1 MRLDEPIAKT
11 LINAVLKRQNWT
23 IHDLAK
29 ELGVTANSVWRMRR
43 GTITPS
49 SDKLFALAYWAG
61 RDPAE
66 VLLRRAE
73 EQKVSDAQRCDQRRM
88 RDQHIAA
95 NLQQAT
101 RRKEEPRAER
111 PSNAAPM
118 TPNVLRAL
126 RNGMGLMQRELAERL
141 GVTENTVTRWENG
154 RRKIPP
160 VADRLVRVLAA
171 MHSGLSGR

>member
-1 MRLDEPIAKT
+1 MGLDEPIGKT
-11 LINAVLKRQNWT
+11 LIKAVLKKQNWT
-23 IHDLAK
+23 VHELAK
-29 ELGVTANSVWRMRR
+29 ELAVTANSVWRMRR

-73 EQKVSDAQRCDQRRM
+73 EQRMSDTQRCDQRRM
-88 RDQHIAA
+88 RDQHISAE
-95 NLQQAT
+95 LQITT

-111 PSNAAPM
+111 TSNAAPM
-118 TPNVLRAL
+118 TPSVLRAL
-126 RNGMGLMQRELAERL
+126 RNSMGLMQRELAERL

-171 MHSGLSGR
+171 MHTGLSGR

>member
-1 MRLDEPIAKT
+1 MRLDEPIGMT
-11 LINAVLKRQNWT
+11 LIKAVLKKQNWT
-23 IHDLAK
+23 VHDLAK
-29 ELGVTANSVWRMRR
+29 ELAVTANSVWRMRR

-49 SDKLFALAYWAG
+49 NEKLVALAYWAG

-95 NLQQAT
+95 NLQQTT
-101 RRKEEPRAER
+101 RGKEEPRAER
-111 PSNAAPM
+111 MSNAAPM
-118 TPNVLRAL
+118 TPSALRAL
-126 RNGMGLMQRELAERL
+126 RNSMGLMQRELAERL

-160 VADRLVRVLAA
+160 VVDRLVRVLAA
-171 MHSGLSGR
+171 MHTGLSGQ